1 MGKESQTAW
10 QRGALTVSD
19 MTAAVS
25 KLSLGECVHILL
37 CYKKQADPR
46 TIGEVTE
53 KVGTD
58 RYKEEFLNNLGAL
71 HGKAYLEDNKWA
83 PYP

>member
-1 MGKESQTAW
+1 M
-10 QRGALTVSD
+10 SD

-53 KVGTD
+53 KEIEVPT
-58 RYKEEFLNNLGAL
+58 RET
-71 HGKAYLEDNKWA
+71 LESRQWGCR
-83 PYP
+83 